1 MTQTSC
7 RNVLS
12 NDHMASVQFVVF
24 FWLVLS
30 FTERKNFMSFSCK
43 HVSVLHLY
51 LLIFN
56 TQRCVRFKSQLPV
69 FFFLKCSQNFAN
81 FSLGI
86 LTSNKWSTKDRI
98 WPNFET
104 PKTKLKI
111 RQNVFDRRTIAVFEN
126 VVMIKHCLD
135 CLMYLLS
142 RNKLKLRRKRR
153 NKIVNIYA
161 N

>member
-1 MTQTSC
+1 MIKTSC
-7 RNVLS
+7 RNVTS
-12 NDHMASVQFVVF
+12 IKHTASAELF

-135 CLMYLLS
+135 CLMYLLNQKKKTKVKTEKS
-142 RNKLKLRRKRR
+142 SNK
-153 NKIVNIYA
+153 VTTSFG
-161 N
+161 